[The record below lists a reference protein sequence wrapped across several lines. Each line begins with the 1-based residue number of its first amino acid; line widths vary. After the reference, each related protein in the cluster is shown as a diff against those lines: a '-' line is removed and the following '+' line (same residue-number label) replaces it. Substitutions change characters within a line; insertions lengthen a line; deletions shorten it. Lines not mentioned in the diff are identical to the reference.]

1 MTTMLVEK
9 LSGDVN
15 QEAFIK
21 SICSF
26 YSNQNSL
33 MNFFT
38 TIIRNELNE
47 KTKKSQPFR
56 EDTCSTQVI
65 STYLRSSCLPILRD
79 PLRKVIMK
87 LILTPPDSPDSI
99 VAYLFRFIQSLSSS
113 VSSWPTFVFLFSVLP
128 LPFPP
133 PPFPSSSVNTFFQS
147 PFFERI
153 FEKTN

>member
-1 MTTMLVEK
+1 M
-9 LSGDVN
+9 N

-113 VSSWPTFVFLFSVLP
+113 VSSWPTFVFLSLCSSITLP
-128 LPFPP
+128 SPSPS
-133 PPFPSSSVNTFFQS
+133 PFPSSSVHFFNL
-147 PFFERI
+147 FFWNAYLKR
-153 FEKTN
+153 KTNWFVVRVGK